1 MDALSLV
8 AAAAEE
14 FQKHCV
20 AVVGGVAA
28 VPLSVT
34 EPNLETAKRL
44 NRNFRINAFDASIYY
59 TPVISVIPAKLIY
72 SD

>member
-1 MDALSLV
+1 M
-8 AAAAEE
+8 AA
-14 FQKHCV
+14 
-20 AVVGGVAA
+20 VGGVAA

-44 NRNFRINAFDASIYY
+44 NRNFQINAFDTSTYY
-59 TPVISVIPAKLIY
+59 RPVISLIPAKLIY